1 MMQDRKAHAL
11 VTGGAGFLG
20 SHVCA
25 RLHAEGFEVTCLDN
39 LRTGRRSNLASLLGK
54 PGFHLIEGDVRN
66 ALPDIAFDEIWN
78 MASPASPPRYQS
90 DPVATL
96 LTNVVGTHH
105 VLDLAHRHGSRLL
118 QASTSE
124 VYGDPQ
130 VHPQPE
136 DYRGFVNPIGPR
148 ACYDEGKRAAEA
160 LCFDYRRLHGVEVRV
175 ARIFN
180 TYGPHMDPADGR
192 VVSNFIAKALAG
204 QPLELYGTGA
214 QTRSFCYV
222 EDLIEG
228 LFRLMRYAG
237 SVETPVNLGSS
248 DEFTIRT
255 LADLVLEL
263 TGSASPL
270 VDRPL
275 PEDDPAQRRPDISLA
290 GRLLGWSPR
299 VGLREGLMHSI
310 TACRAETQTGRAE

>member
-1 MMQDRKAHAL
+1 MMQARTARAL

-25 RLHAEGFEVTCLDN
+25 RLHAEGFDVTCIDN
-39 LRTGRRSNLASLLGK
+39 LKTGRRVNLAGLIGK
-54 PGFHLIEGDVRN
+54 PDFHLIEGDVRSD
-66 ALPDIAFDEIWN
+66 LPDIAFDEIWN

-90 DPVATL
+90 DPVGTL
-96 LTNVVGTHH
+96 LTNVVGAYR
-105 VLDLAHRHGSRLL
+105 VLELARQHGSRVL

-130 VHPQPE
+130 IHPQPE

-192 VVSNFIAKALAG
+192 VVSNFIVNALAG
-204 QPLELYGTGA
+204 QPLELYGKGE

-228 LFRLMRYAG
+228 LFRLMRLPG

-248 DEFTIRT
+248 DEFPIHS

-270 VDRPL
+270 IHRPL
-275 PEDDPAQRRPDISLA
+275 PEDDPMQRRPDISLA
-290 GRLLGWSPR
+290 GRLLGWAPR
-299 VGLREGLMHSI
+299 IGLREGLMRSI
-310 TACRAETQTGRAE
+310 EAFRVEAQTARAK